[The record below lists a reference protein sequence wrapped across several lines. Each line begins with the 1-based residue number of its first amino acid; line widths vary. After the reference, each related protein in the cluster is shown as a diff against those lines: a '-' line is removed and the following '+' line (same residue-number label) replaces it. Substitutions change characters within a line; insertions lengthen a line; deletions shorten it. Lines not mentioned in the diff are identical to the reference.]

1 MIHAIGYIAL
11 ILNLFSMTKS
21 NPMSLRIFSFLA
33 NAMYVVYGIVLEAP
47 PIFIGC
53 GIAVAIHL
61 FHIVKLRKQKR
72 TELLTNNHG

>member
-1 MIHAIGYIAL
+1 MIHTIGYIAL

-33 NAMYVVYGIVLEAP
+33 NAIYVIYGIFLNAP

-53 GIAVAIHL
+53 GIAVVIHL
-61 FHIVKLRKQKR
+61 FHIIKLRKTKAV
-72 TELLTNNHG
+72 